1 MAFRSERK
9 RLGNALRPEEEILAS
24 DPLALIEE
32 RPELDVLSR
41 PVLVVTKSSV
51 FLILSGTHPEVSRIG
66 LDDLAGV
73 ERKDDR
79 KFGSTLRLTTAEGDD
94 RTFVYEPRAHRQVTA
109 DLITE
114 RFFGRIVKDTADELP
129 SNGEELE

>member
-32 RPELDVLSR
+32 RPDLDVLSR
-41 PVLVVTKSSV
+41 PVLVVTNSSV
-51 FLILSGTHPEVSRIG
+51 FLILSGKKAEVSRIG
-66 LDDLAGV
+66 LDALTGV
-73 ERKDDR
+73 ERTDDR
-79 KFGSTLRLTTAEGDD
+79 KFGSSLRLTMTDGDV
-94 RTFVYEPRAHRQVTA
+94 RTFVFEPRAHGQVTA

-114 RFFGRIVKDTADELP
+114 RFFGRIIKDTADELP
-129 SNGEELE
+129 SNDGELE